1 MEPNEENL
9 NRTMTS
15 TNNNY
20 RKGHLP
26 SRVPVG
32 IEATRVTFTK
42 AGHMP

>member
-1 MEPNEENL
+1 MA
-9 NRTMTS
+9 MTS
-15 TNNNY
+15 TNKKY
-20 RKGHLP
+20 RSDYLP